1 MPEYVRVR
9 DKATGHHYSIP
20 AQQLKQPKVAAGV
33 EVLDQPAGSRTGALR
48 KPVYNVP
55 KGQGPAPSATTAS
68 KPRRT
73 PRPAPDPVPT
83 PDLEPEAHTD
93 GRSADTTEE

>member
-20 AQQLKQPKVAAGV
+20 VRLICDGV
-33 EVLDQPAGSRTGALR
+33 TVLTDQSAYNRSGDLR
-48 KPVYNVP
+48 KPTYNVP
-55 KGQGPAPSATTAS
+55 KGQGPAPSATTAA
-68 KPRRT
+68 KPRRKKT
-73 PRPAPDPVPT
+73 RRPNSDPVPT

-93 GRSADTTEE
+93 GRSAETTEE